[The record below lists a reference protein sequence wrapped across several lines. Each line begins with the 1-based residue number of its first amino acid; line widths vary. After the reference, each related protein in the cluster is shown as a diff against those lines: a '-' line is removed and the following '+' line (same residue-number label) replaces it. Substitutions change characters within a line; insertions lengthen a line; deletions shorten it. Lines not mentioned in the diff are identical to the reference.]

1 MTAQLQVL
9 NFPSELDFE
18 ATSLESE
25 DGMAPKVDRLAEI
38 NKRIDSLRDEIH
50 AISKPPSWPVRL
62 YQWAVNHKSLSIVL
76 CLASIFG
83 GGYFKYWLDHRPDSF
98 NGSVDAELGKVL
110 DKSGGVNATLKEVR
124 DTTNRTQATLSA
136 LQPFIQD
143 IINHQFENVS
153 HLDPQALLKRMPAVK
168 NLLTAAKEQHVQ
180 VNPKII
186 TKAGQEFVEASNR
199 NQEAWDI
206 ALGFL
211 NYKSANSSGPSYP
224 PTVQENLTTH
234 YDWQVP
240 PGMKPPS
247 FAYYGWVPIDSAAQ
261 FDFIGRDENKS
272 LSLGNA
278 GLIVAG
284 GGLVLD
290 GMQIKNVELKNVE
303 IHYSGGPI
311 LLTNVF
317 FIYCTFKMVSAKNSR
332 DLATAILAPTSSTT
346 FNTATHS

>member
-1 MTAQLQVL
+1 M
-9 NFPSELDFE
+9 
-18 ATSLESE
+18 
-25 DGMAPKVDRLAEI
+25 
-38 NKRIDSLRDEIH
+38 
-50 AISKPPSWPVRL
+50 PPSR
-62 YQWAVNHKSLSIVL
+62 K
-76 CLASIFG
+76 C
-83 GGYFKYWLDHRPDSF
+83 
-98 NGSVDAELGKVL
+98 
-110 DKSGGVNATLKEVR
+110 ATRQIDPQL
-124 DTTNRTQATLSA
+124 TLSA

-143 IINHQFENVS
+143 INILQFENVS

-234 YDWQVP
+234 YDWRFARP
-240 PGMKPPS
+240 DFPN

-272 LSLGNA
+272 MSLA
-278 GLIVAG
+278 MVVFIVAG

-290 GMQIKNVELKNVE
+290 GM
-303 IHYSGGPI
+303 
-311 LLTNVF
+311 T
-317 FIYCTFKMVSAKNSR
+317 
-332 DLATAILAPTSSTT
+332 
-346 FNTATHS
+346 